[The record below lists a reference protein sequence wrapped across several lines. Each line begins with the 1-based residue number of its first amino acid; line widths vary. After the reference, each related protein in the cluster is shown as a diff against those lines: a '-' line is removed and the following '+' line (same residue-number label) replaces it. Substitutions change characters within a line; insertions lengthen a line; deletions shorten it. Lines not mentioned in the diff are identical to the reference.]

1 MGTSSYLATF
11 SDARMIELPRPPG
24 APLTKIYH
32 PGTPLVQMPPFQGNT
47 LKTQLGGRYL
57 VRYLRGDQ
65 VGNLVNGIRTRQY
78 VSPTPYSPG
87 EAVKWLALPRPNCPP
102 KFVLLLI
109 TDHLRN
115 IRGPRYVLL
124 GGGIEYILE
133 DGFDKNALVSV
144 SADPSNQP
152 RWEISIR

>member
-1 MGTSSYLATF
+1 MGTASYLATV

-24 APLTKIYH
+24 APFTKIYR
-32 PGTPLVQMPPFQGNT
+32 PGTPLVRMPLFQGNT

-57 VRYLRGDQ
+57 FRYLRGDQ
-65 VGNLVNGIRTRQY
+65 VGKLGNGIRTRQY

-87 EAVKWLALPRPNCPP
+87 EAVKWLALPRPNFPP
-102 KFVLLLI
+102 TFAIFLI
-109 TDHLRN
+109 PDCLRN

-133 DGFDKNALVSV
+133 DGFDKNAIVSV

-152 RWEISIR
+152 RWEISIH